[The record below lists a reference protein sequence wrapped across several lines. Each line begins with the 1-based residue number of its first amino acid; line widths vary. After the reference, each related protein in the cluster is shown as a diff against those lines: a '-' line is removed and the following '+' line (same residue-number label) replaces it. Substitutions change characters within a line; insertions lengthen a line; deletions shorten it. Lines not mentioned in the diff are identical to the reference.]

1 MSRLALALATSLGVG
16 YVPVAP
22 GTFGSVVGLVVWA
35 VLPKDP
41 WSQLI
46 AIVALFAAGA
56 WSAGVAEHH
65 FKGTDPAPVVID
77 EVMGMMIT
85 LWMVPVGWMG
95 ALLGFLSFRAFDV
108 IKPYPAD
115 RLEDLAVGFSVTE
128 GIVAHA
134 AKLERV
140 EIVRASHGIEIQIE
154 LSATDADRLAERS
167 RTLVSRTGCGLCGV
181 ETIQE
186 ALRIPPELPH
196 TLDTTLDALYLAA
209 DALNKKQPLNDE
221 TRTVHAAAW
230 ANQFGELLVVRED
243 VGRHNALDKVLG
255 ALDRASTPIK
265 DGFIVV
271 TSRASYEM
279 VQKAAIYGVE
289 LVAAVSRPTGLA
301 VRYAQSAGIT
311 LVGLLRGQTAN
322 VYAGAQRITLT

>member
-1 MSRLALALATSLGVG
+1 MAEPEFSWLANGYAEATTKTPIHRFDHRDLDVGIVDLAEEVPIAFVYNARPYTVVMATPLD
-16 YVPVAP
+16 
-22 GTFGSVVGLVVWA
+22 L
-35 VLPKDP
+35 D
-41 WSQLI
+41 
-46 AIVALFAAGA
+46 
-56 WSAGVAEHH
+56 
-65 FKGTDPAPVVID
+65 
-77 EVMGMMIT
+77 
-85 LWMVPVGWMG
+85 
-95 ALLGFLSFRAFDV
+95 
-108 IKPYPAD
+108 
-115 RLEDLAVGFSVTE
+115 DLAVGFSVTE

-140 EIVRASHGIEIQIE
+140 DIVRANHGIEIQIE

-181 ETIQE
+181 ETIQD
-186 ALRIPPELPH
+186 ALRMPEKIPH
-196 TLDTTLDALYLAA
+196 TLDISRDALYLAVHE
-209 DALNKKQPLNDE
+209 LGKQQPLNNE
-221 TRTVHAAAW
+221 TNTVHAAAW
-230 ANQFGELLVVRED
+230 ANQFGELMVVRED

-301 VRYAQSAGIT
+301 VRYAQFAGVT

-322 VYAGAQRITLT
+322 VYTNPKRIT